1 MFDGRGLVRIWAGT
15 PLPKTSRATPFS
27 QVQDGSYGLQAAP
40 KRVNRGHCGT
50 RMSGKQGQRLRLL
63 PVSAGLLSSYR
74 PEAGLGGGVKG
85 IPKTCPWE
93 PSDRRRS
100 HQQAA
105 GIGGAAAAPPLPGL
119 APPRPAPRCACS
131 LVPQAISR
139 APDSTL
145 LWLWPDPAPRP
156 PTHAPHADA
165 ANVRFP
171 RVLRTE
177 ALAGFLLCRRGVWWL
192 LRCRSLEPRPFQ

>member
-1 MFDGRGLVRIWAGT
+1 MFEGRGLVRIWAGT

-27 QVQDGSYGLQAAP
+27 QVQDASYGLQAAP
-40 KRVNRGHCGT
+40 KRVNRGRCGT

-74 PEAGLGGGVKG
+74 PEAELGGGVKG

-100 HQQAA
+100 HELAA

-119 APPRPAPRCACS
+119 APPRPSVRMLFGASGHLAR
-131 LVPQAISR
+131 SR
-139 APDSTL
+139 
-145 LWLWPDPAPRP
+145 
-156 PTHAPHADA
+156 
-165 ANVRFP
+165 
-171 RVLRTE
+171 
-177 ALAGFLLCRRGVWWL
+177 
-192 LRCRSLEPRPFQ
+192 